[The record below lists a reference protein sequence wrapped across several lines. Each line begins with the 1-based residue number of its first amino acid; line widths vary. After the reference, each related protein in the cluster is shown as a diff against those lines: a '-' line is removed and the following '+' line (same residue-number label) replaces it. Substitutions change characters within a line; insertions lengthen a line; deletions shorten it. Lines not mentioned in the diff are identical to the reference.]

1 MPTTLIEPSRG
12 AAWSPERRKS
22 VRVTVNMDGRYVL
35 ANKRNPKG
43 KRCEFPCRIVNISPR
58 AVALAAS
65 LVGKPGERVIVYTE
79 TFGTLQGV
87 VLRVVRHGFVM
98 TIAAR
103 SAERERLTAKL
114 AWLVKQ
120 QRVPAPADGRRSPRI
135 VPRDPVATLGLPDGT
150 TVSCLVI
157 DISRTGVAVSADFR
171 PKLHTEVAVGEMRGR
186 VVRTFAEGFAIEFVH
201 NRH

>member
-43 KRCEFPCRIVNISPR
+43 ERCEFPCRIVNISPR

-79 TFGTLQGV
+79 TFG
-87 VLRVVRHGFVM
+87 
-98 TIAAR
+98 

>member
-43 KRCEFPCRIVNISPR
+43 ERCEFPCRIVNISPR
-58 AVALAAS
+58 
-65 LVGKPGERVIVYTE
+65 
-79 TFGTLQGV
+79 V